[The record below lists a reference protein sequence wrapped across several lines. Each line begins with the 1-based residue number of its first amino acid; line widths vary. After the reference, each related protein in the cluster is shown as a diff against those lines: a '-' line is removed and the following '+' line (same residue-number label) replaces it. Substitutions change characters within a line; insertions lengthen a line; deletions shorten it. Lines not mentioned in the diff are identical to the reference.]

1 MSRLRIFTNP
11 VDGHDNVLHVRTDR
25 VLEAFKYI
33 KKKHP
38 RARIYLQPACAHN
51 DVTPTNKIDEASL
64 LMLSKK
70 HDFDVVCE
78 AGEPATIIAAV
89 SLVVSLAFSIYTL
102 MTMPDANKGIERSSS
117 NNKLGNREN
126 TQRIGGR
133 IPDIFG
139 TVLAIPDL
147 IAPPL
152 RYFQNNVEIE
162 ECLMC
167 LGRGYYEIS
176 DVKEGETSI
185 NQIDGESVSVYDP
198 NQSLD
203 TTTPMYRYGDVLNHA
218 PLVGK
223 QSRSITGQTL
233 LNPSSARVV
242 ENNITF
248 SYPNVINVA
257 TTAFVNG
264 ETISIEGAQYGV
276 KDQLLSGTV
285 DVGLDYVLTV
295 ATSTDIY
302 QPQNFKGLTIQALLI
317 DDPVEGT
324 LDLAGVY
331 EVSNIVKSGSA
342 GSWVYEISLV
352 NPQSV
357 NQNFLKMTEAA
368 SSSISGTLTDNI
380 DSMDLDGTYTI
391 NINSGTTITLSAPDA
406 INPDWLKL
414 QNWGSTAGNMV
425 GLYGSQENWLGWYE
439 TDTEGDQIFANFN
452 APQGLYH
459 IGVKGYKEIIGVLLE
474 MEYQLLDATGSPT
487 GTIFSIS
494 ETLSGNPQSIASPV
508 GLTLKAT
515 LPSTS
520 RLRYR
525 LRRRTVHTSK
535 GTVVDEVQAHS
546 VYIMT
551 ALTKLSYEDVT
562 LVRTVTVTNDITS
575 GVKKRELNML
585 ATRKVFSYESGSK
598 SPERI
603 ASNKF
608 ADIVCAVNTDDYIGR
623 RSIDIVDIQDLYA
636 TQNQIQTYFG
646 TSKAIE
652 FNYTFDNDNMSY
664 EETLATIAYSVFC
677 NARRTSGKVYF
688 QFEKVNPSSSIL
700 FNHRNKK
707 PQSETVTTRFGK
719 DKQYDG
725 VEATWRNA
733 SENYT
738 EESIKLPNDGITNPK
753 KIELIGVTNK
763 VQAYLLAYRAWN
775 RIQYQRETIQFT
787 GYGEA
792 DLVTINDRIA
802 VVKDSIP
809 TLVPLGEEGGF
820 TSGEIEAWSGLNIQI
835 SQPVHFDATKSYT
848 IHLQLS
854 NRSVETMLVTQG
866 VDEWHLVLERLP
878 ILPLITSSDGKVTAT
893 NYSITLSNELDSE
906 AYLISEKSPSATFES
921 EITAVNYDERYYSND
936 SDYINNL
943 IS

>member
-1 MSRLRIFTNP
+1 M
-11 VDGHDNVLHVRTDR
+11 
-25 VLEAFKYI
+25 
-33 KKKHP
+33 
-38 RARIYLQPACAHN
+38 
-51 DVTPTNKIDEASL
+51 
-64 LMLSKK
+64 
-70 HDFDVVCE
+70 
-78 AGEPATIIAAV
+78 
-89 SLVVSLAFSIYTL
+89 
-102 MTMPDANKGIERSSS
+102 
-117 NNKLGNREN
+117 
-126 TQRIGGR
+126 
-133 IPDIFG
+133 
-139 TVLAIPDL
+139 
-147 IAPPL
+147 
-152 RYFQNNVEIE
+152 
-162 ECLMC
+162 
-167 LGRGYYEIS
+167 
-176 DVKEGETSI
+176 
-185 NQIDGESVSVYDP
+185 
-198 NQSLD
+198 
-203 TTTPMYRYGDVLNHA
+203 
-218 PLVGK
+218 
-223 QSRSITGQTL
+223 
-233 LNPSSARVV
+233 
-242 ENNITF
+242 
-248 SYPNVINVA
+248 
-257 TTAFVNG
+257 
-264 ETISIEGAQYGV
+264 
-276 KDQLLSGTV
+276 
-285 DVGLDYVLTV
+285 
-295 ATSTDIY
+295 
-302 QPQNFKGLTIQALLI
+302 
-317 DDPVEGT
+317 
-324 LDLAGVY
+324 
-331 EVSNIVKSGSA
+331 
-342 GSWVYEISLV
+342 
-352 NPQSV
+352 
-357 NQNFLKMTEAA
+357 
-368 SSSISGTLTDNI
+368 
-380 DSMDLDGTYTI
+380 
-391 NINSGTTITLSAPDA
+391 SAPDA
-406 INPDWLKL
+406 TNPDWLKL

-439 TDTEGDQIFANFN
+439 TDTEGEQIFANFN

-459 IGVKGYKEIIGVLLE
+459 IGEKGYKEVIGVQLE
-474 MEYQLLDATGSPT
+474 MEYQLLDSTGTPTGS
-487 GTIFSIS
+487 IYSVS
-494 ETLSGNPQSIASPV
+494 ENLFGNPQSIASPV

-525 LRRRTVHTSK
+525 LRRLTVHSSK

-551 ALTKLSYEDVT
+551 ALTKLSYDDVT

-608 ADIVCAVNTDDYIGR
+608 ADIVCAVTTDDYIGR
-623 RSIDIVDIQDLYA
+623 RSIDTVDIQDLYA
-636 TQNQIQTYFG
+636 TQSQIQTYFG

-809 TLVPLGEEGGF
+809 TLVPLGLEGGF
-820 TSGEIEAWSGLNIQI
+820 TSGEIEAWNGLNIQI

-854 NRSVETMLVTQG
+854 NGSVETMLVTQG

>member
-357 NQNFLKMTEAA
+357 NQNFLKMTQAA

-406 INPDWLKL
+406 TNPDWLKL

-459 IGVKGYKEIIGVLLE
+459 IGEKGYKEVIGVQLE
-474 MEYQLLDATGSPT
+474 MEYQLLDSTGSPT
-487 GTIFSIS
+487 GSIYSVS
-494 ETLSGNPQSIASPV
+494 ENLFGNPQSIASPV

-525 LRRRTVHTSK
+525 LRRLTVHSSK

-585 ATRKVFSYESGSK
+585 ATRKVYSYESGSK

-608 ADIVCAVNTDDYIGR
+608 ADIVCAVTTDDYIGR
-623 RSIDIVDIQDLYA
+623 RSIDTVDIQDLYA
-636 TQNQIQTYFG
+636 TQSQIQTYFG

-677 NARRTSGKVYF
+677 NARRTSGKIYF

-835 SQPVHFDATKSYT
+835 SQPVHLDATKSYT

-854 NRSVETMLVTQG
+854 NGSVETMLVTQG

>member
-1 MSRLRIFTNP
+1 
-11 VDGHDNVLHVRTDR
+11 
-25 VLEAFKYI
+25 
-33 KKKHP
+33 
-38 RARIYLQPACAHN
+38 
-51 DVTPTNKIDEASL
+51 
-64 LMLSKK
+64 MLSKK

-835 SQPVHFDATKSYT
+835 S
-848 IHLQLS
+848 
-854 NRSVETMLVTQG
+854 
-866 VDEWHLVLERLP
+866 
-878 ILPLITSSDGKVTAT
+878 
-893 NYSITLSNELDSE
+893 
-906 AYLISEKSPSATFES
+906 
-921 EITAVNYDERYYSND
+921 
-936 SDYINNL
+936 
-943 IS
+943 

>member
-176 DVKEGETSI
+176 DVKEGETTI

>member
-1 MSRLRIFTNP
+1 
-11 VDGHDNVLHVRTDR
+11 
-25 VLEAFKYI
+25 
-33 KKKHP
+33 
-38 RARIYLQPACAHN
+38 
-51 DVTPTNKIDEASL
+51 
-64 LMLSKK
+64 
-70 HDFDVVCE
+70 
-78 AGEPATIIAAV
+78 
-89 SLVVSLAFSIYTL
+89 
-102 MTMPDANKGIERSSS
+102 
-117 NNKLGNREN
+117 
-126 TQRIGGR
+126 
-133 IPDIFG
+133 
-139 TVLAIPDL
+139 
-147 IAPPL
+147 
-152 RYFQNNVEIE
+152 
-162 ECLMC
+162 
-167 LGRGYYEIS
+167 
-176 DVKEGETSI
+176 
-185 NQIDGESVSVYDP
+185 
-198 NQSLD
+198 
-203 TTTPMYRYGDVLNHA
+203 
-218 PLVGK
+218 
-223 QSRSITGQTL
+223 
-233 LNPSSARVV
+233 
-242 ENNITF
+242 
-248 SYPNVINVA
+248 
-257 TTAFVNG
+257 
-264 ETISIEGAQYGV
+264 
-276 KDQLLSGTV
+276 
-285 DVGLDYVLTV
+285 
-295 ATSTDIY
+295 
-302 QPQNFKGLTIQALLI
+302 
-317 DDPVEGT
+317 
-324 LDLAGVY
+324 
-331 EVSNIVKSGSA
+331 

>member
-11 VDGHDNVLHVRTDR
+11 IDGQDKVLHVRTDR

-38 RARIYLQPACAHN
+38 QARIYLQPACAHN

-295 ATSTDIY
+295 ATSTDLY
-302 QPQNFKGLTIQALLI
+302 QPQNFKGLNIQALLI

-459 IGVKGYKEIIGVLLE
+459 IGVKGYKEVIGVLLE

-636 TQNQIQTYFG
+636 TQSQIQTYFG

-677 NARRTSGKVYF
+677 NARRTSGKVFF

-854 NRSVETMLVTQG
+854 NGSVETMLVTQG

-878 ILPLITSSDGKVTAT
+878 ILPLITSTDGKVTAT
-893 NYSITLSNELDSE
+893 NYSITLSNDLDSE

>member
-1 MSRLRIFTNP
+1 
-11 VDGHDNVLHVRTDR
+11 
-25 VLEAFKYI
+25 
-33 KKKHP
+33 
-38 RARIYLQPACAHN
+38 
-51 DVTPTNKIDEASL
+51 
-64 LMLSKK
+64 
-70 HDFDVVCE
+70 
-78 AGEPATIIAAV
+78 
-89 SLVVSLAFSIYTL
+89 
-102 MTMPDANKGIERSSS
+102 
-117 NNKLGNREN
+117 
-126 TQRIGGR
+126 
-133 IPDIFG
+133 
-139 TVLAIPDL
+139 
-147 IAPPL
+147 
-152 RYFQNNVEIE
+152 
-162 ECLMC
+162 
-167 LGRGYYEIS
+167 
-176 DVKEGETSI
+176 
-185 NQIDGESVSVYDP
+185 
-198 NQSLD
+198 
-203 TTTPMYRYGDVLNHA
+203 
-218 PLVGK
+218 
-223 QSRSITGQTL
+223 
-233 LNPSSARVV
+233 
-242 ENNITF
+242 
-248 SYPNVINVA
+248 
-257 TTAFVNG
+257 
-264 ETISIEGAQYGV
+264 
-276 KDQLLSGTV
+276 
-285 DVGLDYVLTV
+285 
-295 ATSTDIY
+295 
-302 QPQNFKGLTIQALLI
+302 
-317 DDPVEGT
+317 
-324 LDLAGVY
+324 
-331 EVSNIVKSGSA
+331 SGSA

-753 KIELIGVTNK
+753 KIELIGVTN
-763 VQAYLLAYRAWN
+763 
-775 RIQYQRETIQFT
+775 
-787 GYGEA
+787 
-792 DLVTINDRIA
+792 
-802 VVKDSIP
+802 
-809 TLVPLGEEGGF
+809 
-820 TSGEIEAWSGLNIQI
+820 
-835 SQPVHFDATKSYT
+835 
-848 IHLQLS
+848 
-854 NRSVETMLVTQG
+854 
-866 VDEWHLVLERLP
+866 
-878 ILPLITSSDGKVTAT
+878 
-893 NYSITLSNELDSE
+893 
-906 AYLISEKSPSATFES
+906 
-921 EITAVNYDERYYSND
+921 
-936 SDYINNL
+936 
-943 IS
+943 

>member
-324 LDLAGVY
+324 LDLAGLY

>member
-25 VLEAFKYI
+25 VLEVFKYI

-38 RARIYLQPACAHN
+38 QARIYLQPACAHN

-78 AGEPATIIAAV
+78 AGEPATIIAVV
-89 SLVVSLAFSIYTL
+89 SLVVSLAFSIYTIL
-102 MTMPDANKGIERSSS
+102 TMPDANKGIEKSSS

-133 IPDIFG
+133 IPDPYG

-203 TTTPMYRYGDVLNHA
+203 TTTPMYRYGDVLNYA

-331 EVSNIVKSGSA
+331 EVSNIAKSGSA

-352 NPQSV
+352 NPQAV

-391 NINSGTTITLSAPDA
+391 NINSGTSITLSAPDA

-459 IGVKGYKEIIGVLLE
+459 IGEKGYKEVIGVQLE
-474 MEYQLLDATGSPT
+474 MEYQLLDSNGSPT
-487 GTIFSIS
+487 GSIYSIS
-494 ETLSGNPQSIASPV
+494 ENLFGNPQSIASPV

-525 LRRRTVHTSK
+525 LRRLTVHSSK

-551 ALTKLSYEDVT
+551 ALTKLSYDDVT

-585 ATRKVFSYESGSK
+585 ATRKVFS
-598 SPERI
+598 
-603 ASNKF
+603 
-608 ADIVCAVNTDDYIGR
+608 
-623 RSIDIVDIQDLYA
+623 
-636 TQNQIQTYFG
+636 
-646 TSKAIE
+646 
-652 FNYTFDNDNMSY
+652 
-664 EETLATIAYSVFC
+664 
-677 NARRTSGKVYF
+677 
-688 QFEKVNPSSSIL
+688 
-700 FNHRNKK
+700 
-707 PQSETVTTRFGK
+707 
-719 DKQYDG
+719 
-725 VEATWRNA
+725 
-733 SENYT
+733 
-738 EESIKLPNDGITNPK
+738 
-753 KIELIGVTNK
+753 
-763 VQAYLLAYRAWN
+763 
-775 RIQYQRETIQFT
+775 
-787 GYGEA
+787 
-792 DLVTINDRIA
+792 
-802 VVKDSIP
+802 
-809 TLVPLGEEGGF
+809 
-820 TSGEIEAWSGLNIQI
+820 
-835 SQPVHFDATKSYT
+835 
-848 IHLQLS
+848 
-854 NRSVETMLVTQG
+854 
-866 VDEWHLVLERLP
+866 
-878 ILPLITSSDGKVTAT
+878 
-893 NYSITLSNELDSE
+893 
-906 AYLISEKSPSATFES
+906 
-921 EITAVNYDERYYSND
+921 
-936 SDYINNL
+936 
-943 IS
+943 

>member
-11 VDGHDNVLHVRTDR
+11 IDGQDNVLYVRTDR

-38 RARIYLQPACAHN
+38 QARIYLQPACAHN

-78 AGEPATIIAAV
+78 AGEPATIIAVV
-89 SLVVSLAFSIYTL
+89 SLVVSLAFSIYTIL
-102 MTMPDANKGIERSSS
+102 TMPDANKGIEKSSS

-133 IPDIFG
+133 IPDPFG

-203 TTTPMYRYGDVLNHA
+203 TTNPMYRYGDVLNYA

-331 EVSNIVKSGSA
+331 EISNIVKTGSA
-342 GSWVYEISLV
+342 GSWIYEISLV
-352 NPQSV
+352 NPQAV

-391 NINSGTTITLSAPDA
+391 NINSGTSITLSAPDA
-406 INPDWLKL
+406 TNPDWLKL
-414 QNWGSTAGNMV
+414 QNWGSTTGNMV

-459 IGVKGYKEIIGVLLE
+459 IGEKGYKEVIGVQLE
-474 MEYQLLDATGSPT
+474 MEYQLLDSTGTPT
-487 GTIFSIS
+487 GTIYSIS
-494 ETLSGNPQSIASPV
+494 ENLFGNPQSIASPV

-525 LRRRTVHTSK
+525 LRRLTVHSSK

-551 ALTKLSYEDVT
+551 ALTKLSYDDVT

-585 ATRKVFSYESGSK
+585 ATRKVYSYETGTQSV
-598 SPERI
+598 ERI

-608 ADIVCAVNTDDYIGR
+608 ADIVCAVTTDDYIGR
-623 RSIDIVDIQDLYA
+623 ISIDTIDIQDLYA
-636 TQNQIQTYFG
+636 TQSQIQTYFG
-646 TSKAIE
+646 TPKAIE

-664 EETLATIAYSVFC
+664 EETLATIASSVFC
-677 NARRTSGKVYF
+677 NARRTSGKIYF

-753 KIELIGVTNK
+753 KIDLIGVTNK
-763 VQAYLLAYRAWN
+763 VQAHFLAHRAWN
-775 RIQYQRETIQFT
+775 RIKYQRETIQFT

-809 TLVPLGEEGGF
+809 TVVPLGEEGGF
-820 TSGEIEAWSGLNIQI
+820 TSGEIEAWTGQNIQI
-835 SQPVHFDATKSYT
+835 SQPVHLDTTKSYT

-854 NRSVETMLVTQG
+854 NGSVETMQVTQG

-943 IS
+943 IP

>member
-324 LDLAGVY
+324 LDLAGLY

-753 KIELIGVTNK
+753 KIELIGVTN
-763 VQAYLLAYRAWN
+763 
-775 RIQYQRETIQFT
+775 
-787 GYGEA
+787 
-792 DLVTINDRIA
+792 
-802 VVKDSIP
+802 
-809 TLVPLGEEGGF
+809 
-820 TSGEIEAWSGLNIQI
+820 
-835 SQPVHFDATKSYT
+835 
-848 IHLQLS
+848 
-854 NRSVETMLVTQG
+854 
-866 VDEWHLVLERLP
+866 
-878 ILPLITSSDGKVTAT
+878 
-893 NYSITLSNELDSE
+893 
-906 AYLISEKSPSATFES
+906 
-921 EITAVNYDERYYSND
+921 
-936 SDYINNL
+936 
-943 IS
+943 

>member
-1 MSRLRIFTNP
+1 M
-11 VDGHDNVLHVRTDR
+11 
-25 VLEAFKYI
+25 
-33 KKKHP
+33 
-38 RARIYLQPACAHN
+38 QPACAHN

-575 GVKKRELNML
+575 GVK
-585 ATRKVFSYESGSK
+585 
-598 SPERI
+598 
-603 ASNKF
+603 
-608 ADIVCAVNTDDYIGR
+608 
-623 RSIDIVDIQDLYA
+623 
-636 TQNQIQTYFG
+636 
-646 TSKAIE
+646 
-652 FNYTFDNDNMSY
+652 
-664 EETLATIAYSVFC
+664 SV
-677 NARRTSGKVYF
+677 S
-688 QFEKVNPSSSIL
+688 
-700 FNHRNKK
+700 
-707 PQSETVTTRFGK
+707 
-719 DKQYDG
+719 
-725 VEATWRNA
+725 
-733 SENYT
+733 
-738 EESIKLPNDGITNPK
+738 
-753 KIELIGVTNK
+753 
-763 VQAYLLAYRAWN
+763 
-775 RIQYQRETIQFT
+775 
-787 GYGEA
+787 
-792 DLVTINDRIA
+792 
-802 VVKDSIP
+802 
-809 TLVPLGEEGGF
+809 
-820 TSGEIEAWSGLNIQI
+820 
-835 SQPVHFDATKSYT
+835 
-848 IHLQLS
+848 
-854 NRSVETMLVTQG
+854 
-866 VDEWHLVLERLP
+866 
-878 ILPLITSSDGKVTAT
+878 
-893 NYSITLSNELDSE
+893 
-906 AYLISEKSPSATFES
+906 
-921 EITAVNYDERYYSND
+921 
-936 SDYINNL
+936 
-943 IS
+943 

>member
-1 MSRLRIFTNP
+1 
-11 VDGHDNVLHVRTDR
+11 
-25 VLEAFKYI
+25 
-33 KKKHP
+33 
-38 RARIYLQPACAHN
+38 
-51 DVTPTNKIDEASL
+51 
-64 LMLSKK
+64 
-70 HDFDVVCE
+70 
-78 AGEPATIIAAV
+78 
-89 SLVVSLAFSIYTL
+89 FSIYTL

-324 LDLAGVY
+324 LDLAGLY

-854 NRSVETMLVTQG
+854 NGSVETMLVTQG

>member
-11 VDGHDNVLHVRTDR
+11 IDGHDKVLHVRTDR
-25 VLEAFKYI
+25 ILEAFKYI

-38 RARIYLQPACAHN
+38 HARIYLQPACAHN

-89 SLVVSLAFSIYTL
+89 SLVVSLAFSIYTIL
-102 MTMPDANKGIERSSS
+102 TMPDANKGIEKTSS

-133 IPDIFG
+133 IPDPYG

-203 TTTPMYRYGDVLNHA
+203 TTNPMYRYGDVLNYA

-242 ENNITF
+242 ENTITF
-248 SYPNVINVA
+248 TYPNVINVA

-285 DVGLDYVLTV
+285 DIGLDYVLTV

-302 QPQNFKGLTIQALLI
+302 QPQKYKGLTIQALLI

-331 EVSNIVKSGSA
+331 EVSNIVKTGSA

-352 NPQSV
+352 NPQTV

-391 NINSGTTITLSAPDA
+391 NINSGTSITLSAPDA

-459 IGVKGYKEIIGVLLE
+459 IGEKGYKEVIGVQLE
-474 MEYQLLDATGSPT
+474 MEYQLLDSTGMPTGS
-487 GTIFSIS
+487 IYSIS
-494 ETLSGNPQSIASPV
+494 ENLFGNPQSIASPV

-525 LRRRTVHTSK
+525 LRRLTVHSSK

-551 ALTKLSYEDVT
+551 ALTKLSYDDVT

-603 ASNKF
+603 ASKKF
-608 ADIVCAVNTDDYIGR
+608 ADIVCAVTRDDYIGR
-623 RSIDIVDIQDLYA
+623 RSIDTVDIQDLYA
-636 TQNQIQTYFG
+636 TQSQIQSYFG
-646 TSKAIE
+646 TSNAIE
-652 FNYTFDNDNMSY
+652 FNYTFDSDNMSY
-664 EETLATIAYSVFC
+664 EETLATIASAVFC
-677 NARRTSGKVYF
+677 NARRTSGKIYF

-700 FNHRNKK
+700 FNHRNKM

-753 KIELIGVTNK
+753 KIDLIGVTNK
-763 VQAYLLAYRAWN
+763 VQAHFLAHRAWN
-775 RIQYQRETIQFT
+775 RIKYQRETIQFT
-787 GYGEA
+787 AYGEA
-792 DLVTINDRIA
+792 DLITINDRIA

-809 TLVPLGEEGGF
+809 TLVPLGVDGGF
-820 TSGEIEAWSGLNIQI
+820 TSGEIEAWTGQNIQI
-835 SQPVHFDATKSYT
+835 SQPVHLDATKAYT

-854 NRSVETMLVTQG
+854 NGSVETMLVTQG

-943 IS
+943 IP

>member
-324 LDLAGVY
+324 LDLAGLY

-775 RIQYQRETIQFT
+775 RIQYQRETVQFT
-787 GYGEA
+787 AYGEA
-792 DLVTINDRIA
+792 DLVTINDRVA

>member
-139 TVLAIPDL
+139 TVPAVPDL

-775 RIQYQRETIQFT
+775 RIQYQRETVQFT
-787 GYGEA
+787 AYGEA
-792 DLVTINDRIA
+792 DLVTINDRVA

-854 NRSVETMLVTQG
+854 NGSVETMLVTQG

>member
-1 MSRLRIFTNP
+1 
-11 VDGHDNVLHVRTDR
+11 
-25 VLEAFKYI
+25 

-835 SQPVHFDATKSYT
+835 SQPVHFDAT
-848 IHLQLS
+848 
-854 NRSVETMLVTQG
+854 
-866 VDEWHLVLERLP
+866 
-878 ILPLITSSDGKVTAT
+878 
-893 NYSITLSNELDSE
+893 
-906 AYLISEKSPSATFES
+906 
-921 EITAVNYDERYYSND
+921 
-936 SDYINNL
+936 
-943 IS
+943 